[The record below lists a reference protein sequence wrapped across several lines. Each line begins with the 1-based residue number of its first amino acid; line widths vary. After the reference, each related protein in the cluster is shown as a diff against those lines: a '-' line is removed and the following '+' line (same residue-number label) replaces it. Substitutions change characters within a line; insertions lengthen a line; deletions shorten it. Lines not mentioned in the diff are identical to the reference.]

1 MQNSENNMIK
11 TNELFEKM
19 NITIEINNK
28 LKNEITNK
36 NNLISNALLKYKNKI
51 LNNNILFGG
60 INNNNIFK
68 IYEDMLDISGKCI
81 KIENNINY
89 SEHILNEKE
98 KSNSNNKINNN
109 DDYDGI
115 FIERANK
122 EKIYINQNK
131 MNNLLSDCYQGLI
144 NLKNMQENIDSKYE
158 LLKKKLVRNNEK
170 F

>member
-1 MQNSENNMIK
+1 MVDNTAQQSDNPIK
-11 TNELFEKM
+11 TSFVENQLHKWLA
-19 NITIEINNK
+19 TV
-28 LKNEITNK
+28 TD
-36 NNLISNALLKYKNKI
+36 LI
-51 LNNNILFGG
+51 NNILFGG

-98 KSNSNNKINNN
+98 KNNSNNKNNNN